1 MMTMLRRMFWLAL
14 LGGAGYAGWTA
25 WQGRSQD
32 DPPTA
37 PEWPPLE
44 PPLNPAASDRSA
56 NDLAATDRSATDEHQ
71 STNPANPAETTEATW
86 VEPVTGACPDGY
98 PIKANNNS
106 GIFHVPGGRF
116 YERTVPERCYADAAD
131 AEADGYR
138 RAKA

>member
-1 MMTMLRRMFWLAL
+1 MMTMLRRLFWLAL

-37 PEWPPLE
+37 PEWPPLDPPRSPAAKE
-44 PPLNPAASDRSA
+44 PAAKEPAAKEPAASDG
-56 NDLAATDRSATDEHQ
+56 HQ
-71 STNPANPAETTEATW
+71 STNPANPAETSDATW
-86 VEPVTGACPDGY
+86 VAPVAGACPDGY
-98 PIKANNNS
+98 PIKANDNS